1 MLNPFSRHFG
11 SGAFGV
17 ASRTASYIA
26 KGIFVPFACLAL
38 QAAPVLAQ
46 DFYLS
51 GGLGLNLQGDTSNQ
65 GVLYDSFTTGE
76 VTGVSPPLTLP
87 AGTSLD
93 WSTRYDTGAFYG
105 VALGW
110 YLASV
115 RVELEYSRT
124 EADID
129 GHHGANANGTDL
141 SAIDA
146 GVLLSGNVGDVGTST
161 SAALADGRGDIAT
174 DTWMLNVFYD
184 FDLEYGIVP
193 YLGLGLGVSANDLN
207 FQPSGVALLNDDDQ
221 VFSYQVFTGVNYA
234 LNPVWSVYAN
244 YRYRNAD
251 GAKVYATQLPV
262 RFDMD
267 IDNHLLD
274 FGIRFSF

>member
-1 MLNPFSRHFG
+1 MCKPLLRYLG
-11 SGAFGV
+11 SG
-17 ASRTASYIA
+17 I
-26 KGIFVPFACLAL
+26 KGTLVPLVCLAL
-38 QAAPVLAQ
+38 QTSPVLAE

-51 GGLGLNLQGDTSNQ
+51 GGLGFNWQGDTSNR
-65 GVLYDSFTTGE
+65 GALYDSFTTGE
-76 VTGVSPPLTLP
+76 VSGVSPPLTLP
-87 AGTSLD
+87 AGTALN

-110 YLASV
+110 YLAPV
-115 RVELEYSRT
+115 RVELEYARSD
-124 EADID
+124 ADID
-129 GHHGANANGTDL
+129 GHRGAHANGVEL
-141 SAIDA
+141 SAVDA
-146 GVLLSGNVGDVGTST
+146 GVLISGNVGDVGTST
-161 SAALADGRGDIAT
+161 ATALADERGDITT

-193 YLGLGLGVSANDLN
+193 YLGLGLGVSASDLK

-221 VFSYQVFTGVNYA
+221 VFSYQVLTGVNYA
-234 LNPVWSVYAN
+234 LSPMWSVYAN

-251 GAKVYATQLPV
+251 GAKFYASELPV